1 MLLFLV
7 ILGMQIKK
15 YRYCENRLNFQL
27 LIYWLLSGTF
37 PDVCEVSMIFMRFL
51 SPRLQKILE
60 DFESKLRSRSPID
73 LKSYYHKLEKELQA
87 VLAMTN
93 S

>member
-1 MLLFLV
+1 MFKLFLEEFPRFHEE
-7 ILGMQIKK
+7 IKK
-15 YRYCENRLNFQL
+15 AFKANDRKALAFYVHKLNGAAC
-27 LIYWLLSGTF
+27 YT
-37 PDVCEVSMIFMRFL
+37 PT
-51 SPRLQKILE
+51 PRLQKILE